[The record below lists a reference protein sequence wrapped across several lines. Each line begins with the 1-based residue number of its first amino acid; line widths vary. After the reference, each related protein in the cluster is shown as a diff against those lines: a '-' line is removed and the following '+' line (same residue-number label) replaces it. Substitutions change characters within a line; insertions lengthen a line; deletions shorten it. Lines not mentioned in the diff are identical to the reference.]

1 MSRLITVYAL
11 TKEQGIFR
19 IRVPEKAPVAQLDRV
34 PGYELGGRRFE
45 SFRAR
50 QITKQKT
57 ATEFLGSR
65 FLFPSRI
72 ATRFP
77 PAGLVP
83 SDSAGS
89 GRQDFMVGRVCR
101 IDFLRQW

>member
-1 MSRLITVYAL
+1 MTRLITVYAL

-50 QITKQKT
+50 QIIKQKA
-57 ATEFLGSR
+57 ATESLGSR
-65 FLFPSRI
+65 FLFPSPMTI
-72 ATRFP
+72 RFAP
-77 PAGLVP
+77 VCLGPRSRGIRL
-83 SDSAGS
+83 SALQGMKS
-89 GRQDFMVGRVCR
+89 GP
-101 IDFLRQW
+101 LRFFR